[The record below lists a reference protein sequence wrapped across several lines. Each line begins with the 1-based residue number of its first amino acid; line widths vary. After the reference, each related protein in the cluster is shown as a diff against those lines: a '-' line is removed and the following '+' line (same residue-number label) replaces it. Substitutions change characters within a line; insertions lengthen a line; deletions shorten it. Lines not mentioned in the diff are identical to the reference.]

1 MTIANDIELPAIE
14 HLVLEDASWEL
25 YEQLLH
31 ETTNRRLSITYDQGR
46 LEIMSPLSRHEKY
59 GSWIGRLIELMCLER
74 GIRVASLR
82 STTFRS
88 KRKRKGLEPDQCYYI
103 QHVDAGLELDEE
115 YNASTDP
122 PPDLALEVD
131 HTSRSVPR
139 EPIYAGL
146 KVPELWRFDAKKL
159 TLNVLHLAADAR
171 YVEHKRSLAFP
182 FLSMSQFQKFVLRIG
197 DRDQLATLREFQ
209 EWVRAL
215 PNRK

>member
-14 HLVLEDASWEL
+14 HLVLENSSWEL
-25 YEQLLH
+25 YEQLLR
-31 ETTNRRLSITYDQGR
+31 ETSDRHLRITYDQGR
-46 LEIMSPLSRHEKY
+46 MEIMSPLARHERY

-103 QHVDAGLELDEE
+103 QHVDVGLELDEE
-115 YNASTDP
+115 YNAATDP

-146 KVPELWRFDAKKL
+146 KVPELWRLDAKKL
-159 TLNVLHLAADAR
+159 KLTVRHLSAEAK

-182 FLSMSQFQKFVLRIG
+182 FLPMAQFQKFIARIA
-197 DRDQLATLREFQ
+197 DRDQLGTLREFQ
-209 EWVRAL
+209 RWVRAL
-215 PNRK
+215 PNPK